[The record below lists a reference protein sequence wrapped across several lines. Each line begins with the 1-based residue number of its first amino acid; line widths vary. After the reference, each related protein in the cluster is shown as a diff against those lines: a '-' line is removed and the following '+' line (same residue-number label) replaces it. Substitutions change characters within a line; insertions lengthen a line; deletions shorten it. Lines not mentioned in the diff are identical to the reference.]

1 MKTRTIDLACE
12 YDLGVQEGVRSLVR
26 GDVFAIPTETVYG
39 LAANALKP
47 EAVRDIFH
55 IKGRPSDNPLIVHI
69 ATLQMAFDLAFMT
82 REAERLAEA
91 FWPGPLT
98 IVLPKRQ
105 HVPYEVTAG
114 LQTVGLRMP
123 AQSAVLDIIR
133 QTNLPIAA
141 PSANKSGR
149 PSPTT
154 AQRVYED
161 FRNEI
166 PLILDAGP
174 CDVGLESTVVLLLDR
189 PVIVRP
195 GIITPDDIMD
205 VLGDVVVD
213 DHVLSMM
220 SENDQAL
227 SPGMKYRHYAPR
239 AHAVLVDGDEAFV
252 PVFVLKEYN
261 RQTAA
266 GKQCLIFAT
275 EETSHFYAAQN
286 YVILGTRKNPETLCR
301 SFYDA
306 LRMADDRGYDEIIME
321 GIALEGAGLAF
332 MNRALRT
339 AAFQVILAEP
349 DEQA

>member
-1 MKTRTIDLACE
+1 METRVIDLACE
-12 YDLGVQEGVRSLVR
+12 YERGVREGMRSLSR

-55 IKGRPSDNPLIVHI
+55 IKGRPGDNPLIVHI
-69 ATLQMAFDLAFMT
+69 ATLEMAFELARVT
-82 REAERLAEA
+82 REAERLAEV

-98 IVLPKRQ
+98 MVLPKRK

-123 AQSAVLDIIR
+123 AQPAVLEIIN

-161 FRNEI
+161 FQGEI
-166 PLILDAGP
+166 PLILDDGP
-174 CDVGLESTVVLLLDR
+174 CDIGLESTVVLLLDR
-189 PVIVRP
+189 PTIVRP
-195 GIITPDDIMD
+195 GLITPQDIMD
-205 VLGDVVVD
+205 VLGDVVLD
-213 DHVLSMM
+213 DHVLSIM
-220 SENDQAL
+220 SEDDKVL

-239 AHAVLVDGDEAFV
+239 AHAVLVDGDEAFL
-252 PVFVLKEYN
+252 PVFVLKEYE
-261 RQTAA
+261 RQIKA

-275 EETSHFYAAQN
+275 EETSRFYAAQN
-286 YVILGTRKNPETLCR
+286 YVILGNRKHPETLCR

-306 LRMADDRGYDEIIME
+306 LRMADDEGYDEIIIE
-321 GIALEGAGLAF
+321 GVALDGAGLAF

-339 AAFQVILAEP
+339 TAFQVI
-349 DEQA
+349 QAGPEA